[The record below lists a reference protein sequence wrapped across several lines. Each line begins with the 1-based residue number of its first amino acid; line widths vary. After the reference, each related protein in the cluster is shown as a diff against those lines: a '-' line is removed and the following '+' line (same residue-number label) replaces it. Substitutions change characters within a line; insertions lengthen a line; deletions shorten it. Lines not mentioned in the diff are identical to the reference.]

1 MHLARGVQEFLRV
14 LLVILCLR
22 MPLALSTFLKDGCEV
37 VHGGGHGGQH
47 SVVFE

>member
-1 MHLARGVQEFLRV
+1 
-14 LLVILCLR
+14 

-37 VHGGGHGGQH
+37 VHGGGHGGQR